1 MLRLSVLLLLT
12 SLWRSLLSAATPES
26 SVFLPAPQNLT
37 ITSYN
42 FRNTLRWSPVNGIN
56 GTVSYN
62 VEFCW
67 DTEQHCKKTNC
78 TNTTKPE
85 CDFDNKHFH
94 TVILRVRAQQGKLKS
109 AWTKTASF
117 QPKRDTVL
125 GPPRSITI
133 VTEPGLLVVR
143 FLPPFDHTSNF
154 TAFGYSIDY
163 WDSSTHEIMTKYT
176 DDLEYSFTDLKERT
190 EYCFQIKAI
199 LVQDKRP
206 GQKSDRH
213 CKQTATSVATTI
225 ISVTLIFGC
234 VIFIYVAIFLCL
246 IVIRKYRSKIKIFWQ
261 APLTIPSHYEEDL
274 KNSEM
279 IMDEELQNCAGEDT
293 WDTLSVITNAEQSQT
308 LTASL
313 MKINK

>member
-1 MLRLSVLLLLT
+1 MSVLVPRLQGPKYPSSEDPPPAHEKNGDTMFDNALILNK
-12 SLWRSLLSAATPES
+12 SLES

-206 GQKSDRH
+206 GQK
-213 CKQTATSVATTI
+213 I
-225 ISVTLIFGC
+225 
-234 VIFIYVAIFLCL
+234 
-246 IVIRKYRSKIKIFWQ
+246 IRKYRSKIKIFWQ